1 MLLRS
6 VFLLFLSMLVQFEL
20 QAQTLFSISGKI
32 TDASK
37 NPLPG
42 VGISIH
48 ELGRGTQTDGVGNF
62 SIAKLKPGKYHL
74 HFVLLGYRAA
84 ELDVLLGNADAQI
97 SMLLEPASIE
107 LNNVTVEESMLKQSQ
122 REQSQ
127 SLSVVDRNSMLK
139 NGNASLMRTLE
150 NVPGVSSISTG
161 MGVSKPVIRGLSF
174 NRVVVAE
181 NGIKQEGQQ
190 WGADHGLEIDQFS
203 VERIEIIKG
212 PASLLYGSDGLGGVF
227 NIRPAPAPELNSTE
241 AAVQSMYRS
250 VNDFGGV
257 SAMFAINR
265 NNYFTRVRISA
276 QDFADYRVPAD
287 SFIYNSYVLPIVN
300 NRLKNTAGRENAL
313 QWMIGTTKS
322 WGASSLTF
330 SYFDQKSGF
339 FSGAHG
345 IPRGYQLSDDTLRRD
360 IDLPYQHV
368 RHAKVI
374 SNSSFLLGK
383 SWLELDLGFQNNHRS
398 EYSYPHLHG
407 KGPQPDGTL
416 ELDFM
421 LQTYSLNSRL
431 HIPQGEK
438 RRWVL
443 GANATHQR
451 NAIGG
456 FNFLIPNFSGNQAGA
471 FAFFKKDGNT
481 VLLNAGLRFDYAQL
495 NTERAFRAIY
505 LDSLTIAGYEQ
516 ASPQLDRYFAN
527 FSGSTGLSW
536 FPSENLNI
544 KYNIGSAY
552 RIPTAPELTSNG
564 VHHGTFRHELGDS
577 TLTSERSLQND
588 LLIRYSNQHIE
599 VNFSPYINYFSDFI
613 FLEPQAK
620 FSPLPEAGILY
631 QYNQANALHYGAE
644 FQGDVHFT
652 EQLHVGL
659 SAQYTR
665 GWNIETQYYLPFMP
679 PFQAR
684 FDAEYE
690 WEKWG
695 HFAKDVFF
703 GTQVQFAAA
712 QNEVARN
719 EKATS
724 GFALLHL
731 SFGMDFNIGKTPL
744 KLVGNIQNVFDTA
757 YFVHLNRYRQ
767 LNLPEA
773 GRNFMLTL
781 LVPFKSSKTDN

>member
-1 MLLRS
+1 MLLRLAI
-6 VFLLFLSMLVQFEL
+6 LLFFSTAL
-20 QAQTLFSISGKI
+20 QNQAFAQSLQNIAGKI
-32 TDASK
+32 TDASN

-48 ELGRGTQTDGVGNF
+48 ELARGTQSDASGNF
-62 SIAKLKPGKYHL
+62 SIGKLKPGKYHL
-74 HFVLLGYRAA
+74 HFVLLGYRAK
-84 ELDVLLGNADAQI
+84 EMDVWLDNADTQI
-97 SMLLEPASIE
+97 SITLEPASIE
-107 LNNVTVEESMLKQSQ
+107 LNNVTIEESMLKQSQ

-127 SLSVVDRNSMLK
+127 ALTVVDRSAMLK

-212 PASLLYGSDGLGGVF
+212 PASLLYGSDGLGGVL

-241 AAVQSMYRS
+241 AAVQTMYRS

-257 SAMFAINR
+257 SAMIATNR
-265 NNYFTRVRISA
+265 NNLFTRLRISA
-276 QDFADYRVPAD
+276 QNFADYRVPAD

-300 NRLKNTAGRENAL
+300 RRLKNTAGRENAV
-313 QWMIGTTKS
+313 QWMLGTTKS
-322 WGASSLTF
+322 WGVTSLTF

-345 IPRGYQLSDDTLRRD
+345 IPRGYQLTDDTLKRD
-360 IDLPYQHV
+360 IDLPYQYV
-368 RHAKVI
+368 RHAKII

-383 SWLELDLGFQNNHRS
+383 SWLELDLGYQNNRRS
-398 EYSYPHLHG
+398 EYSFPHLHG
-407 KGPQPDGTL
+407 KGPQPTGTL
-416 ELDFM
+416 ELDFL

-431 HIPQGEK
+431 HVPQGEK

-456 FNFLIPNFSGNQAGA
+456 FNFLIPNFTGNQAGA
-471 FAFFKKDGNT
+471 FAFFKQDGKNL
-481 VLLNAGLRFDYAQL
+481 LLNAGLRFDYAQL

-505 LDSLTIAGYEQ
+505 ADSVTITGYEQ
-516 ASPQLDRYFAN
+516 ASPQLERYFAN

-536 FPSENLNI
+536 FPTNNLNI

-577 TLTSERSLQND
+577 TLNSERSLQND
-588 LLIRYSNQHIE
+588 LLIRYSNQHVE
-599 VNFSPYINYFSDFI
+599 LNFSPYINFFNDFI

-631 QYNQANALHYGAE
+631 QYNQADALHYGAE
-644 FQGDVHFT
+644 LQGDVHFT
-652 EQLHVGL
+652 EHLHVGVT
-659 SAQYTR
+659 AQYTR
-665 GWNIETQYYLPFMP
+665 GWNLETQYYLPFMP
-679 PFQAR
+679 PLQAR
-684 FDAEYE
+684 VDAEYE

-703 GTQVQFAAA
+703 GAQIQLAAA

-719 EKATS
+719 EKATN
-724 GFALLHL
+724 GFALLNL
-731 SFGMDFNIGKTPL
+731 SFGMDVNIGKNSI

-757 YFVHLNRYRQ
+757 YFAHLNRYRQ

-781 LVPFKSSKTDN
+781 LVPLKTSKSGT